1 MKKRQILSLCLCFSM
16 LMLAGC
22 TQGRDLSEEQQDL
35 IAEYSAGILLQ
46 HESSYEK
53 RLLKQEETEGPAE
66 TAQPLETAS
75 PTPEST
81 PSQMPD
87 REAADEEE
95 TVNEIPL
102 NDLYKVPG
110 MNVTYES
117 YTFCREYPKKSSVF
131 QMTAKKGERLLVVKY
146 KVKNT
151 TAKSLKVNLIKRKIG
166 YTMNLDGTEY
176 EPTIAIQKNG
186 GLNYLKTTLKP
197 HSSQQAIVVYNIP
210 KASMNPEHIVV
221 TVKDGDN
228 ASTINVK

>member
-22 TQGRDLSEEQQDL
+22 AQGRDLSEEQQDL
-35 IAEYSAGILLQ
+35 IAEYSAGVLLQ
-46 HESSYEK
+46 HESSYGK
-53 RLLKQEETEGPAE
+53 RLLKQEETPRPAE
-66 TAQPLETAS
+66 TAQPLATVS
-75 PTPEST
+75 PTPESVPT
-81 PSQMPD
+81 QMPD
-87 REAADEEE
+87 GGAADEEE

-102 NDLYKVPG
+102 NDLYNVPG

-117 YTFCREYPKKSSVF
+117 YKICREYPKKSSVF

-146 KVKNT
+146 KVENT
-151 TAKSLKVNLIKRKIG
+151 SGKSLKVDLIERKIE
-166 YTMNLDGTEY
+166 YTMNMDGTEH

-210 KASMNPEHIVV
+210 KESLNPEHIVV
-221 TVKDGDN
+221 AVKDGDN